1 MTTNLPPGWKVS
13 PLVDIAT
20 LIMGQ
25 SPESKYYNTSGEGLP
40 FFQGKAEF
48 GELYPV
54 VRQYCSAP
62 KKVVEPHDILLSVRA
77 PVGPTNLAK
86 EDSCIGRGLAGIR
99 PKKDLNYQFLLYQ
112 FRHLEPWLSQQGTG
126 STFQA
131 INKSFLEKVE
141 ILVPSLS
148 EQKRIVARLDQL
160 LARVDS
166 CRAHL
171 DRAAAAIK
179 RFRQSVLNAAVTG
192 QLTYE
197 LNLTMNKNLEQIA
210 DFLSK
215 QSNLKKNETDKLTV
229 SLDYD
234 LPPHWCTAPL
244 GLLISACS
252 YGSSQKSAKTGLI
265 PVLRMGNIQSGIL
278 DWEDLVYT
286 SDQTEI
292 DKYLLEPG
300 DVLFNRTNSPELV
313 GKTAMYK
320 EGAPK
325 AIYAGYLIRVKTLPA
340 LNPQFLTYCLNSSYG
355 RHFSWQVKTDGVSQS
370 NINASKLC
378 AFPTPICSRTEQ
390 DEIVRRAEALFQKAD
405 EMESKLTTA
414 RERVDNLTA
423 SILAKAFRGELL

>member
-1 MTTNLPPGWKVS
+1 MTPKLPPGWKIS
-13 PLVDIAT
+13 PLVDVAT

-25 SPESKYYNTSGEGLP
+25 SPESKHYNTSGEGLP

-62 KKVVEPHDILLSVRA
+62 KKVVETHDILLSVRA

-160 LARVDS
+160 LARIDN

-179 RFRQSVLNAAVTG
+179 RFRQSVLNNLISPFKGSKKTTLSAICKSIADGDHQAPPKSEAGIPFLVISNLMSGRVDLQSVTRYVPETYYKSLNACRIPQKNDILYTVTG
-192 QLTYE
+192 SYGKAVLVENDARFCFQRHIAILKPDPAKADHTFLLYQLNSQKIFNQATETATGVAQLTVPLKKLREFTVE
-197 LNLTMNKNLEQIA
+197 LPNLEEQKRIAKKINSLFGIA
-210 DFLSK
+210 D
-215 QSNLKKNETDKLTV
+215 
-229 SLDYD
+229 
-234 LPPHWCTAPL
+234 
-244 GLLISACS
+244 
-252 YGSSQKSAKTGLI
+252 
-265 PVLRMGNIQSGIL
+265 
-278 DWEDLVYT
+278 
-286 SDQTEI
+286 
-292 DKYLLEPG
+292 
-300 DVLFNRTNSPELV
+300 
-313 GKTAMYK
+313 
-320 EGAPK
+320 
-325 AIYAGYLIRVKTLPA
+325 
-340 LNPQFLTYCLNSSYG
+340 QF
-355 RHFSWQVKTDGVSQS
+355 
-370 NINASKLC
+370 
-378 AFPTPICSRTEQ
+378 
-390 DEIVRRAEALFQKAD
+390 
-405 EMESKLTTA
+405 ESKLTAA

-423 SILAKAFRGELL
+423 SILAKAFRGELS